1 MAATLDADA
10 LRSDPPQVS
19 ANDRLMFTTFIAGVL
34 HAILILGIGW
44 TYVEHKM
51 ASPTLEITLAQ
62 HKSQIEPE
70 DADFLAQA
78 NQQGSGTLDEK
89 QELSTTEMANFED
102 NVVRKIDPIQQA
114 ATQRPQETQ
123 NTKLISTTASS
134 RNKTVLKSP
143 DKVDPKAELANESTV
158 SLLQRS
164 LEIASLE
171 AQLKEKRQAHAK
183 RPRKRQLTA
192 ASAKAV
198 VDAYYLN
205 NWRERVERVGNQF
218 YPQEARKQKLY
229 GSLRMLVSVSAD
241 GKVQDIRVLRSSGH
255 RILDQAAIQI
265 VRRASPFAAFP
276 PEIAKDTDILEII
289 RTWRFEKGNQL
300 TSSN

>member
-1 MAATLDADA
+1 MAAAIEA
-10 LRSDPPQVS
+10 PQVS
-19 ANDRLMFTTFIAGVL
+19 ANDRLMFTTFLAGVL

-44 TYVEHKM
+44 TYIEHKT

-62 HKSQIEPE
+62 HKSAIEPE

-89 QELSTTEMANFED
+89 KQLSTTEMANFED
-102 NVVRKIDPIQQA
+102 NVIRKIDPIQQA
-114 ATQRPQETQ
+114 ATQKPKEPTAS
-123 NTKLISTTASS
+123 KLISTTASS

-143 DKVDPKAELANESTV
+143 EKIDPTAQVADESTV

-198 VDAYYLN
+198 VDAYYLD
-205 NWRERVERVGNQF
+205 NWRERIERVGNQF

-229 GSLRMLVSVSAD
+229 GSLRMMVSVDATGD
-241 GKVQDIRVLRSSGH
+241 VLDIRILRSSGH
-255 RILDQAAIQI
+255 KILDQAAVQI
-265 VRRASPFAAFP
+265 VRRASPFPAFP
-276 PEIAKDTDILEII
+276 PEIEKDTDVLEII
-289 RTWRFEKGNQL
+289 RTWSFEKDNQL
-300 TSSN
+300 TSSF